1 MQTENLTVHKC
12 CQWKVVKEVSEIFP
26 NIGVSIFSQ
35 AFVIKSINLGNLPT
49 FVISSKNGDSGAKSD
64 LERDKEGDSL
74 HAVVASVHV
83 VAHEQVVGVGGLASN
98 LE

>member
-35 AFVIKSINLGNLPT
+35 AFVIKSIHLGNLPT

-64 LERDKEGDSL
+64 LECDKEGDSL